1 MYLFQESRA
10 GYGILIIVIYWVTE
24 TCPLAMT
31 ALLPIVLFPLLGVLS
46 SSAVA
51 ATYFQDANVLFLGG
65 LLVFVSF
72 EEWNLH
78 KRIALKVLLL
88 LGTRKQK

>member
-24 TCPLAMT
+24 TCPLAVT

-46 SSAVA
+46 SSAAA